1 MKIVATIQVRMGSS
15 RLPGKPLKIIA
26 GKSILEWQI
35 LRLKRSLL
43 IDEIVVATTTESQD
57 DVLEIEAYRLGV
69 SCYRGSEND
78 VLARVCHAM
87 QGSNADI
94 HLEFYGD
101 SPFVDP
107 YLIDQTIGYL
117 IKNYEKVDYVSTA
130 LKTTYPPGLEV
141 TAYKAFCLEKAQ
153 KTTDKDDPLREH
165 TGPNIHK
172 INEFTLVN
180 LEAPTALHYPEFY
193 FEIDTEDDF
202 KMLSALITLVIDQYG
217 EAFTMQNLIKLA
229 NARPEIIQ
237 LNSAVHRR
245 WKEFRKK

>member
-1 MKIVATIQVRMGSS
+1 MGST
-15 RLPGKPLKIIA
+15 RLPSKALKIIS

-43 IDEIVVATTTESQD
+43 IDEIVVATTTKSRD
-57 DVLEIEAYRLGV
+57 NILEKEAHRLGV

-78 VLARVCHAM
+78 VLTRVCDAM
-87 QGSNADI
+87 QSSNADI

-117 IKNYEKVDYVSTA
+117 LKNYDKVDYVSTA

-141 TAYKAFCLEKAQ
+141 TAYKSFCLENAQ
-153 KTTDKDDPLREH
+153 NATDKNDPLREH
-165 TGPNIHK
+165 TAPNIHK
-172 INEFTLVN
+172 IKEFKIVN
-180 LEAPTALHYPEFY
+180 LEAPPALHYPEFY
-193 FEIDTEDDF
+193 FEIDTEEDF
-202 KMLSALITLVIDQYG
+202 KMLSSLITLVVDQYG
-217 EAFTMQNLIKLA
+217 EAFTMQNLIELA
-229 NARPEIIQ
+229 KVKPEIIQ

-245 WKEFRKK
+245 WKEFRKNS

>member
-15 RLPGKPLKIIA
+15 RLPGKALKIIA
-26 GKSILEWQI
+26 EKSILEWQI

-43 IDEIVVATTTESQD
+43 IDEIVVATTTKSQD
-57 DVLEIEAYRLGV
+57 DVLEKEAHRLGV
-69 SCYRGSEND
+69 SCYRGSEHD
-78 VLARVCHAM
+78 VLARVCDAM

-117 IKNYEKVDYVSTA
+117 LKNYDKVDYVSTA

-141 TAYKAFCLEKAQ
+141 TAYKSFCLEKAQ
-153 KTTDKDDPLREH
+153 KETDKDDPFREH
-165 TGPNIHK
+165 TGPNMHK
-172 INEFTLVN
+172 VKTLRLVN
-180 LEAPTALHYPEFY
+180 LEAPPALHYPEFY

-202 KMLSALITLVIDQYG
+202 KMLAALITLVVEQYG
-217 EAFTMQNLIKLA
+217 EAFTTKNLIELA
-229 NARPEIIQ
+229 NAKPEIIQ